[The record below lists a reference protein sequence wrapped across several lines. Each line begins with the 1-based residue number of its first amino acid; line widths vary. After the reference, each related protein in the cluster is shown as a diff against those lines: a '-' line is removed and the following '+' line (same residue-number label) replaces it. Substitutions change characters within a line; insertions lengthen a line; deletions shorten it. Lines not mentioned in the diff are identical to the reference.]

1 MNKHELTKEMAS
13 IFLEKGWGISFSKG
27 NGTYNNLAGGDLTIV
42 APDDTVANLCII
54 VRNRMEWE
62 EPEQ

>member
-13 IFLEKGWGISFSKG
+13 IFLEKGWCISFSKG

-42 APDDTVANLCII
+42 APDDTVA
-54 VRNRMEWE
+54 
-62 EPEQ
+62 